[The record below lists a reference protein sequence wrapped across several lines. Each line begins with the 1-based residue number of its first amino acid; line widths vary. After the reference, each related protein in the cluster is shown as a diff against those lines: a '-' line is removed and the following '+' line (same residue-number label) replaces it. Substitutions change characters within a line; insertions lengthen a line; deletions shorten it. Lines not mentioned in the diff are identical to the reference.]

1 MVIFIEKMVMI
12 ILYSGI
18 ALIIGVLITWLIG
31 RTVSGKKVAFL
42 KGQLAESDKENG
54 ILNERLMLARSEI
67 LKLEK
72 SLEDERNAKS
82 ELVAGHARQ
91 AGEIDNLR
99 EKLTTQKSELEEL
112 QKKFA
117 TEFENIANRLLR
129 ENSREFTHLNQKNI
143 GDILVPL
150 REKIEKFEKKVDD
163 TYQKGLVEQTQL
175 KDAIENLHKL
185 NVRISEEANNLTRA
199 LKSDSKKMGNW
210 GELILDRILEQ
221 SGLEKGK
228 EYYTQYT
235 DRSEEGTVLRP
246 DVVIALPDKKH
257 IIIDSKVSLVA
268 YDRFING
275 SSDEEKE
282 KWQKAHLE
290 SVREHIRGLSEK
302 NYTGALT
309 LDTPDFVL
317 LFMPLESAFSLA
329 VQHDPELF
337 GYAWQRR
344 IVIVSPTTLLATLK
358 TVESIW
364 KHEKQTQ
371 NAMEIARQGKNLY
384 DKFVN
389 FIEDMEKLGNQ
400 INSVQ
405 NTYQDAHKKLTS
417 GKGNL
422 VRQAQNLISLGV
434 KTEKSL
440 SDKILPEDEE

>member
-1 MVIFIEKMVMI
+1 MI

-18 ALIIGVLITWLIG
+18 ALIIGVFVTWLIG

-42 KGQLAESDKENG
+42 KEQLAESDKEKG
-54 ILNERLMLARSEI
+54 ILNERLMQARSEI

-72 SLEDERNAKS
+72 SLEDERSARS

-99 EKLTTQKSELEEL
+99 EKLTSQKSELEEL

-129 ENSREFTHLNQKNI
+129 ENSREFTNLNQKNI
-143 GDILVPL
+143 GDILLPL

-246 DVVIALPDKKH
+246 DVVIALP
-257 IIIDSKVSLVA
+257 
-268 YDRFING
+268 
-275 SSDEEKE
+275 
-282 KWQKAHLE
+282 
-290 SVREHIRGLSEK
+290 
-302 NYTGALT
+302 
-309 LDTPDFVL
+309 
-317 LFMPLESAFSLA
+317 
-329 VQHDPELF
+329 
-337 GYAWQRR
+337 
-344 IVIVSPTTLLATLK
+344 
-358 TVESIW
+358 
-364 KHEKQTQ
+364 
-371 NAMEIARQGKNLY
+371 
-384 DKFVN
+384 
-389 FIEDMEKLGNQ
+389 
-400 INSVQ
+400 
-405 NTYQDAHKKLTS
+405 
-417 GKGNL
+417 
-422 VRQAQNLISLGV
+422 
-434 KTEKSL
+434 
-440 SDKILPEDEE
+440 